1 MALERE
7 QACKDQLLLGL
18 QTSLLRSCWK
28 NNHEYPESYS
38 TLNCQNPPDNLGSV
52 EGSMSL
58 EEMEGQL
65 FLPLTILLWA
75 KLEGWLLLLK
85 TPSSPQHQVTI
96 L

>member
-1 MALERE
+1 MTKRE

-18 QTSLLRSCWK
+18 PTSPLRSCWK
-28 NNHEYPESYS
+28 NIPECPESYG

-65 FLPLTILLWA
+65 FLSLTILL
-75 KLEGWLLLLK
+75 
-85 TPSSPQHQVTI
+85 
-96 L
+96 